1 MKYIVELVMLVPALL
16 YGQVLDGVRQDI
28 VKIFEPVAGT
38 FAVAFEHLDGK
49 GAIAINDTMMFHAAS
64 TMKTPVMVEVFKQAR
79 AGKFALDDAL
89 VVRNE
94 FKSIVDGSSYQLDL
108 KDDSDDSMYK
118 ILGSSVPIRELL
130 HHMITVSS
138 NLATNVLIDLVG
150 PKNVT
155 ATMRELGASEIQ
167 VLRGVED
174 SKAFDR
180 GMNNRTSAR
189 DLLFILRA
197 IARGKAVDSLASREM
212 VDILLD
218 QKFNEMIPALL
229 PEGVRVAHKTGNITG
244 VEHDS
249 AIVFLP
255 DGRVYVL
262 VILSKD
268 LKAAAEGRKAIALAS
283 KRIYDYMVQGK

>member
-1 MKYIVELVMLVPALL
+1 
-16 YGQVLDGVRQDI
+16 
-28 VKIFEPVAGT
+28 
-38 FAVAFEHLDGK
+38 
-49 GAIAINDTMMFHAAS
+49 
-64 TMKTPVMVEVFKQAR
+64 MKTPVMVEVFKQAR